1 MVFVPFWSQN
11 GYRLCLFWSEFGY
24 GFRGNKYL
32 LFQFQMKTMIKKER
46 VISEF
51 DMAFCWLSNLSNDS
65 GNYNILFAYARS
77 ENDYMDFS

>member
-32 LFQFQMKTMIKKER
+32 SFQFQMKTMIKKE
-46 VISEF
+46 
-51 DMAFCWLSNLSNDS
+51 S
-65 GNYNILFAYARS
+65 GNYNILSASARS
-77 ENDYMDFS
+77 ENGYMDFS